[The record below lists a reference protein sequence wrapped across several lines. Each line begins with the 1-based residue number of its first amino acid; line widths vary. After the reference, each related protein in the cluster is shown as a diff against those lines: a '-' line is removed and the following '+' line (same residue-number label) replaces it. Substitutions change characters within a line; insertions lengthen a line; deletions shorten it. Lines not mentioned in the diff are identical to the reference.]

1 MSIQY
6 LLMWLEAPLQSWGV
20 DSKFVRR
27 DTMQFPT
34 KSGILGLICC
44 ALGASGEQHDLL
56 KMLGDSPM
64 TVFAFSRTK
73 EKKDGSLIKMPRQ
86 ALLCDFQMVGSGYS
100 EENSWQSLMIP
111 KTSSGSKAVGGGTK
125 LTYRYY
131 LQDAYFCVILE
142 LQQELA
148 FQISEALQ
156 NPVFDIYLGRKDCVP
171 TDFIFR
177 GCYLSFNEAL
187 NAMAEISKEKKLI
200 EDFRVIEAENPEE
213 GDVLTLNDIPIQFGK
228 VKKYRDRRVTI
239 IQPHN
244 THG

>member
-1 MSIQY
+1 
-6 LLMWLEAPLQSWGV
+6 
-20 DSKFVRR
+20 
-27 DTMQFPT
+27 
-34 KSGILGLICC
+34 
-44 ALGASGEQHDLL
+44 
-56 KMLGDSPM
+56 MLFRS
-64 TVFAFSRTK
+64 
-73 EKKDGSLIKMPRQ
+73 
-86 ALLCDFQMVGSGYS
+86 
-100 EENSWQSLMIP
+100 
-111 KTSSGSKAVGGGTK
+111 
-125 LTYRYY
+125 
-131 LQDAYFCVILE
+131 QDKY
-142 LQQELA
+142 
-148 FQISEALQ
+148 Q